1 METVESDMMQQGCQF
16 AYYMAETSKFLLPQ
30 RRNRVYGVVSENEQH
45 PEKMTADYKR
55 AMSLFESFAKWGCPK
70 DFSPMA
76 VYQIRVPQ
84 VFYSS
89 FLKRGLGHPNF
100 GHPYF
105 ETCPYTK
112 IYIYIYMYRYIC
124 IIFCCGYIPMSVL
137 FVSPNPE
144 LCFLKNSIIS
154 LVHYCMGIVSP
165 QSFGCLLLC
174 THIEKALGA
183 CYCAHS
189 YREIR

>member
-1 METVESDMMQQGCQF
+1 MVFQRTGSDGLKRSPEVETVESDMMQQGCQF

-55 AMSLFESFAKWGCPK
+55 AMSLFESFARWGCPK

-112 IYIYIYMYRYIC
+112 KKYIC
-124 IIFCCGYIPMSVL
+124 IDIYVL
-137 FVSPNPE
+137 FFVAGTYPCR
-144 LCFLKNSIIS
+144 CFLYLRTRNC
-154 LVHYCMGIVSP
+154 V
-165 QSFGCLLLC
+165 F
-174 THIEKALGA
+174 
-183 CYCAHS
+183 
-189 YREIR
+189 